1 MKTPYLY
8 AVIGEIPRAPL
19 GMGIFGEPL
28 EIVEAG
34 LFAVIGRLSG
44 IPVPDEPSLR
54 AHDAAVRRIA
64 KSVDAVLPARFGCLP
79 PDDRELC
86 RLLELRAE
94 QLERA
99 LELVAGAEQM
109 TLRVFVERRR
119 EPRAKRSATARGAPR
134 IGPGTKYLR
143 ERARDLEASRRALG
157 PLRRAVGRWVRAERI
172 DDPLPRASRD
182 APLIA
187 SAHHLVAREKV
198 GQYRDALVGAAR
210 RNPSLRAFGSGPS
223 PAYAFAPELAP

>member
-1 MKTPYLY
+1 MKAPYLY
-8 AVIGEIPRAPL
+8 AVIGEIPRAAL
-19 GMGIFGEPL
+19 GTGIFGEPL
-28 EIVEAG
+28 EVVEAG

-44 IPVPDEPSLR
+44 VPVPDEPSLR

-64 KSVDAVLPARFGCLP
+64 KSVDAVLPARFGCVP
-79 PDDRELC
+79 PGDLELR
-86 RLLELRAE
+86 RLLELRRE
-94 QLERA
+94 VLERA

-109 TLRVFVERRR
+109 TLRAFVERPT
-119 EPRAKRSATARGAPR
+119 EPPKRSTPSRGASR

-143 ERARDLEASRRALG
+143 DRARDLEASRRALD
-157 PLRRAVGRWVRAERI
+157 PLRKAVGRWVRAERI

-198 GQYRDALVGAAR
+198 RQYRDALVRAAH